1 MSYYIIDSGFGKR
14 LEQVGDYLLIR
25 PYAQAIWS
33 PSMPEKYWHDAH
45 AEFKGNMDGG
55 KGKWVFHKEM
65 KREFVLKTKLINFEC
80 RLTDYGHIGLF
91 YEQYNNWEWLA
102 KHAIKEGRYLNLFA
116 YTGGSSIALA
126 SKAKVIALASKAKVT
141 HLDASKPVV
150 NWGRIN
156 AKLSDIS
163 DNSIRWITDDVL
175 KFVNRE
181 LKRNNKYDG
190 IIMDPPT
197 FGRGSKGEIWKIE
210 KNLRELL
217 MLCKELLTERAN
229 LFLLSAHASG
239 FTHHVLKNCLADIF
253 PEKLSQMESD
263 DLLLVEKHGGREIPL
278 GAYARWVS
286 L

>member
-1 MSYYIIDSGFGKR
+1 MNYNILDSGFGKR
-14 LEQVGDYLLIR
+14 LEQVGDYLFIR
-25 PYAQAIWS
+25 PYSQAIWA
-33 PSMPEKYWHDAH
+33 PYLPEEDWKEAH

-55 KGKWVFHKEM
+55 TGKWVFHKEM
-65 KREFVLKTKLINFEC
+65 IREFVLKTNLITFEC
-80 RLTDYGHIGLF
+80 RLTDYGHIGFF
-91 YEQYNNWEWLA
+91 YEQYKNWEWLS
-102 KHAIKEGRYLNLFA
+102 KHAIKGGRYLNLFA
-116 YTGGSSIALA
+116 YTGGST
-126 SKAKVIALASKAKVT
+126 IALASKAKVT

-150 NWGRIN
+150 NWGKKN
-156 AKLSDIS
+156 AELSHVSAD
-163 DNSIRWITDDVL
+163 SIRWITDDVF

-217 MLCKELLTERAN
+217 MLCKELLTEKAN

-239 FTHHVLKNCLADIF
+239 FTHHILKNCLVEQF
-253 PEKLSQMESD
+253 PEKSDQIESS
-263 DLLLVEKHGGREIPL
+263 DLLLTERHSGRDIPL

-286 L
+286 